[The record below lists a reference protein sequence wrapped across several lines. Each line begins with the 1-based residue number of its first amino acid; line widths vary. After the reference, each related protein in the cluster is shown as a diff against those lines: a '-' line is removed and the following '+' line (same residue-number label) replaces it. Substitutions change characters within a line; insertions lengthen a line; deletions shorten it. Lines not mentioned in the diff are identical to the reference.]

1 MRLVY
6 KKGSIEVW
14 EVKEE
19 WGMDYYVY
27 GVTHSGDPRVCP
39 SLGMAMEIAA

>member
-6 KKGSIEVW
+6 KKGKVEVW

-27 GVTHSGDPRVCP
+27 GVYQSGDPRVCP
-39 SLGMAMEIAA
+39 SLAMAMEIAA